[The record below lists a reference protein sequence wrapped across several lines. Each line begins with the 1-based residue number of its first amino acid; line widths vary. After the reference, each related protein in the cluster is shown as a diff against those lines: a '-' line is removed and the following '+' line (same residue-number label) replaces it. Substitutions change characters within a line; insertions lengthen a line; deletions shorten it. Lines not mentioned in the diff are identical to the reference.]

1 LDIDVDIFVVFDVII
16 CYIIGKNLKIPYGV
30 TNFLVFFQLCVV
42 MKTKYMGSL
51 SKLFWAAIEKGVCDI
66 AGKLRKLNADEKRQL
81 LAILWK
87 HEDCPDEWKNIAP
100 EKQNNI
106 LTNLRNKVAKL
117 LNPEEFAEKVKADN
131 DRHHKR
137 NRENGNQK
145 AASDKYKESGQR
157 KIWSDKNHAKR
168 AKARREANAQAIL
181 ENKDHKEPTW
191 DEATLEKKAT
201 DIVKYIVNKCG
212 PDGFV
217 HVFGGAWP
225 GMTVNEA
232 MEAECFGKG
241 GSRHAVFIDDTGC
254 KFVRYRD
261 VSTHVELFT
270 PYTGTNCENA
280 DRLEKRVQTK
290 LIDMGWPQHRRMFVC
305 KGAGSCKGKRA
316 AKIPFPYYTG
326 VLVCEQ
332 SMEQIGIRLA
342 TKKDHAPRKRKRS
355 SSSSSSSSSS
365 L

>member
-1 LDIDVDIFVVFDVII
+1 ME
-16 CYIIGKNLKIPYGV
+16 KHRPKET
-30 TNFLVFFQLCVV
+30 TNHTQWSAPSNRETFEPRESKSCQTK
-42 MKTKYMGSL
+42 KTKRMDNKKYGATQEAP
-51 SKLFWAAIEKGVCDI
+51 KDQ
-66 AGKLRKLNADEKRQL
+66 RQL
-81 LAILWK
+81 AKPMHRPFWK
-87 HEDCPDEWKNIAP
+87 TK
-100 EKQNNI
+100 
-106 LTNLRNKVAKL
+106 TTR
-117 LNPEEFAEKVKADN
+117 
-131 DRHHKR
+131 
-137 NRENGNQK
+137 
-145 AASDKYKESGQR
+145 
-157 KIWSDKNHAKR
+157 
-168 AKARREANAQAIL
+168 
-181 ENKDHKEPTW
+181 EPTW

-201 DIVKYIVNKCG
+201 DTVEMTVDKCG

-217 HVFGGAWP
+217 HVFGGAWHKDL
-225 GMTVNEA
+225 NKA
-232 MEAECFGKG
+232 AEAECFGRG
-241 GSRHAVFIDDTGC
+241 RNRHAVFIDDTGR

-355 SSSSSSSSSS
+355 SSS